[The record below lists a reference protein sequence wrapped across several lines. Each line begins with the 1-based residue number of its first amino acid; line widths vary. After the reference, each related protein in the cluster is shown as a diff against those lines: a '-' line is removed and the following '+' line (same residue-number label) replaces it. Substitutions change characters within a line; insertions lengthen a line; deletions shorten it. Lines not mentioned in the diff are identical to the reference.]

1 MHVACSERNNTGCSD
16 VLGRKHLMAK
26 TKKYCTR
33 CREPEGEPTAVDRC
47 RWDDNIKKDLK

>member
-1 MHVACSERNNTGCSD
+1 MHVACSEINNTGCSD
-16 VLGRKHLMAK
+16 VLGRKHLMEK